1 MSVDYNLTLATD
13 ATAAQVAGRAMPDQV
28 DWTHGVGSTLS
39 ANLYQTLG
47 LDLSVLSDRHGY
59 VDATSDEGS
68 FEWEPD
74 PLVTVIFDLAG
85 PASPRQAAANMINI
99 VRRLMETGTED
110 ATLVVNGDLLLLAR
124 FDGKLVKHN
133 RERWWRHYPEADQ
146 VIFG

>member
-1 MSVDYNLTLATD
+1 MSVDYSLTLATD
-13 ATAAQVAGRAMPDQV
+13 ATAAQVAGRAVPDQAA
-28 DWTHGVGSTLS
+28 WIPGVGSALS
-39 ANLYQTLG
+39 ANLHQTLG
-47 LDLSVLSDRHGY
+47 IDLSVLSDRHGY
-59 VDATSDEGS
+59 VDAASDEGP

-85 PASPRQAAANMINI
+85 TADPRQAAANMVDI

-110 ATLVVNGDLLLLAR
+110 ATLVINGDLLLLAR

-146 VIFG
+146 VISG